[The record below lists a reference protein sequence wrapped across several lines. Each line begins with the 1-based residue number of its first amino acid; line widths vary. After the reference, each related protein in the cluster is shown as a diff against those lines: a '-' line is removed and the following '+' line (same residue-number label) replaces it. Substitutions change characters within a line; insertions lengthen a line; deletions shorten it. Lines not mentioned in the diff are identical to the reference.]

1 MASNPYLKRS
11 MSQNSVFEE
20 MAKRAAAPKA
30 PVEEAPIIEAPAPV
44 APKAVPKPAPKAP
57 GSKKVGRPAREDV
70 VRADADCVSARVTKD
85 EKWKFKLWC
94 NLHQTSVDNALHD
107 FILERIKELPEG
119 LNI

>member
-1 MASNPYLKRS
+1 MSSRNPLFNK
-11 MSQNSVFEE
+11 MVQN
-20 MAKRAAAPKA
+20 RAEKEA
-30 PVEEAPIIEAPAPV
+30 PVEEAPIVEVPAPV
-44 APKAVPKPAPKAP
+44 VPKAAPKPAPKAP
-57 GSKKVGRPAREDV
+57 GSKKAGRPAREDV